1 MDYFW
6 GFVSALFA
14 IFVLN
19 IYASYRSYRFQREIT
34 DTAREAANL
43 FVAIRWEK
51 DKDTVYAYNR
61 LDDQFVAQGRTFEE
75 WRANF
80 QARFPEKKAIIELD
94 FLDSFGEAAVDQES

>member
-6 GFVSALFA
+6 GFVSALGIIA
-14 IFVLN
+14 VLN
-19 IYASYRSYRFQREIT
+19 IYASYRSYKFQQEIT
-34 DTAREAANL
+34 DTAKQAASL

-61 LDDQFVAQGRTFEE
+61 LDDQFVAQGRNFEE

-94 FLDSFGEAAVDQES
+94 FLDSFGETQVDQQN